1 MSRKKGNK
9 VVYERKPWITMRS
22 GIISITVLSFLMAG
36 LTIWQLLPAAG
47 WGVSLLYG
55 LLYGGLIWVIFLGM
69 QFFYRWLHPVKRD

>member
-1 MSRKKGNK
+1 MSRKKGSK

-47 WGVSLLYG
+47 WGTSLLYG

-69 QFFYRWLHPVKRD
+69 QFFYRWLHPVKRN